1 MLQCC
6 PARGGRACVIFFL
19 VFGRV
24 RGSALKPRVT
34 SPSPLD
40 LGFRILHDFFDR
52 PCSLV
57 DVQIGIMRAL
67 FAV

>member
-1 MLQCC
+1 MCY
-6 PARGGRACVIFFL
+6 VFF

-57 DVQIGIMRAL
+57 GVQIGIMRAL